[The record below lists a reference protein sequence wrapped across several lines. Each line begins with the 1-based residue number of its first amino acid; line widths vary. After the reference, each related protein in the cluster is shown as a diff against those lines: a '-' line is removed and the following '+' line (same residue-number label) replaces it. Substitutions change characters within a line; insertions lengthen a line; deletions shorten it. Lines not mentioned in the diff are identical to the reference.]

1 MVLRFKRRIPS
12 YQLKNSDPKRPNI
25 NLLVIP
31 PTIIHLRGQVEM
43 RANNGQHVPSTAPG
57 KSLLGD
63 IEIYNFDFPR
73 LLIIEYV
80 LRFDISMAE
89 ITIMYI
95 CYP

>member
-1 MVLRFKRRIPS
+1 
-12 YQLKNSDPKRPNI
+12 
-25 NLLVIP
+25 
-31 PTIIHLRGQVEM
+31 M

-95 CYP
+95 SYP